1 MPFNFLDMMDYS
13 DRELEILA
21 QAVKSWC
28 QSNDI
33 DPESERG
40 RAATGVAIELFNR
53 NPSLSSKDLQQ
64 ALASSPPCRPTDLDP
79 HTVHDISP

>member
-13 DRELEILA
+13 DSEFETPT

-28 QSNDI
+28 QSNEV

-40 RAATGVAIELFNR
+40 RAATGRAIELFNR

-64 ALASSPPCRPTDLDP
+64 ALTSSPP
-79 HTVHDISP
+79 